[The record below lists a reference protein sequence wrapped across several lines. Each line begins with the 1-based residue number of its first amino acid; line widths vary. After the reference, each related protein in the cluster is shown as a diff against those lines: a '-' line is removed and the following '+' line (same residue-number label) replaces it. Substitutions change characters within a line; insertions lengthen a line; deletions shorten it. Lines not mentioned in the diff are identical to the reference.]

1 MIIIPKGDSIK
12 GVLDVRHLNSN
23 RDQSDESWPIEPIAL
38 QLAHTN
44 KKYKCAIDFMY
55 AYAHT
60 PLDEETKKLTR
71 SSSGDKIFAFI
82 RSFYGLKGLRK
93 FLYIT
98 SVILLQNTDCKSL
111 ITSICT
117 CLYW

>member
-38 QLAHTN
+38 QIAHTN

-60 PLDEETKKLTR
+60 PLDEETKNLQDLPQET
-71 SSSGDKIFAFI
+71 
-82 RSFYGLKGLRK
+82 K
-93 FLYIT
+93 FL
-98 SVILLQNTDCKSL
+98 LLYEAFTVSKVFVNFFT
-111 ITSICT
+111 
-117 CLYW
+117 